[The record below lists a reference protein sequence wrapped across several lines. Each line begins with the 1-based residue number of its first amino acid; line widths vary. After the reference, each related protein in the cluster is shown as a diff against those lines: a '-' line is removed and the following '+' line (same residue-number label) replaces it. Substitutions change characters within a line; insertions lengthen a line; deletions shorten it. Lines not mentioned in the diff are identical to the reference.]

1 MSAGRGACGVHYK
14 KHRRARRAATHA
26 ASNCDRISLT
36 KRSTAASLES
46 ISAVEASLAPPP
58 AFLAFLF
65 GGIAEAGVKVF
76 NFPKLTGEVTAVNL
90 NLSSFKVQVQGNL
103 QRPVPVLA

>member
-1 MSAGRGACGVHYK
+1 M
-14 KHRRARRAATHA
+14 
-26 ASNCDRISLT
+26 
-36 KRSTAASLES
+36 
-46 ISAVEASLAPPP
+46 APPP

-76 NFPKLTGEVTAVNL
+76 NFLKLTEVTAGAAAARRRPAVL
-90 NLSSFKVQVQGNL
+90 PPPAAGSSFKVQVQGNL